1 MANDKTEYQ
10 ILIVE
15 DNPGDFALIEDFLFE
30 QIIAPQITHAVTFNA
45 ATKTLKTNQFDAIL
59 LDLSLP
65 DKNGAPLIR
74 EIMEMSNDA
83 PVIVLTGFVDFSFG
97 VKSLSM
103 GVADYLL
110 KEDLSSMSLYK
121 SVVYCIE
128 RKKNISDLLQSEK
141 RYSDLFNMSPM
152 PMWVVDLNTLE
163 FLDVNR
169 ATINHY
175 GYTREEFLTMT
186 LKDIR
191 PVEEIPTL
199 IRGVNEDMLN
209 PDENSRRLMIHK
221 KKNGEIRN
229 VEVEIAPIWYEGR
242 RANIVIANDI
252 TERLSYTKAI
262 EDQNERLKEI
272 SWIQSH
278 IVRAPLSRIM
288 GLIPL
293 LSDLEDSGE
302 EREKVLQ
309 FILTSAIELDEVIK
323 SITDKSKIEDFLIIT
338 PPNNA
343 EK

>member
-30 QIIAPQITHAVTFNA
+30 QIIAPQIIQAVTFSA
-45 ATKTLKTNQFDAIL
+45 AVKILNTHKFDAIL

-65 DKNGAPLIR
+65 DKRGESLIR
-74 EIMEMSNDA
+74 EVIDMSKDA

-110 KEDLSSMSLYK
+110 KEDLNAMSLYK
-121 SVVYCIE
+121 SVIYCIE
-128 RKKNISDLLQSEK
+128 RKKNMSDLLQSEK

-199 IRGVNEDMLN
+199 IRGVNEDKLK
-209 PDENSRRLMIHK
+209 PDENSRRLMVHK
-221 KKNGEIRN
+221 KKNGEVRN
-229 VEVEIAPIWYEGR
+229 VEVEIAPIIYKGR

-252 TERLSYTKAI
+252 TERLRYTKAI

-293 LSDLEDSGE
+293 LNDLEETGE
-302 EREKVLQ
+302 EREKMLE
-309 FILTSAIELDEVIK
+309 FILTSAMELDEVIK
-323 SITDKSKIEDFLIIT
+323 NITDKSKIEDFVIIT
-338 PPNNA
+338 SPGKT

>member
-1 MANDKTEYQ
+1 MATDKTEYK
-10 ILIVE
+10 ILVIE

-30 QIIAPQITHAVTFNA
+30 QIITPQIIQAVTFNA
-45 ATKTLKTNQFDAIL
+45 AAKILNAYKFDAIL

-65 DKNGAPLIR
+65 DKKGELLIR
-74 EIMEMSNDA
+74 EIIEMSNDA

-110 KEDLSSMSLYK
+110 KDDLTSMALYK
-121 SVVYCIE
+121 SVIYCIE
-128 RKKNISDLLQSEK
+128 RKKNITSLLQSEK
-141 RYSDLFNMSPM
+141 RYSELFNLSPL
-152 PMWVVDLNTLE
+152 PMWVVDLKTLN
-163 FLDVNR
+163 FLDVNN
-169 ATINHY
+169 ATIREY

-191 PVEEIPTL
+191 PVEEIPNLL
-199 IRGVNEDMLN
+199 IGVNDDLLN
-209 PDENSRRLMIHK
+209 PGRISRKLVIHK
-221 KKNGEIRN
+221 KKNGELRN
-229 VEVEIAPIWYEGR
+229 VEVEISPIQYGGAG
-242 RANIVIANDI
+242 ANIVIANDI
-252 TERLSYTKAI
+252 TERVNYTKAI
-262 EDQNERLKEI
+262 EGQNERLKEI

-293 LSDLEDSGE
+293 LSDLEETGE
-302 EREKVLQ
+302 EREKMLQ

-323 SITDKSKIEDFLIIT
+323 DITDKSKIEDFVIIT
-338 PPNNA
+338 SPIKT